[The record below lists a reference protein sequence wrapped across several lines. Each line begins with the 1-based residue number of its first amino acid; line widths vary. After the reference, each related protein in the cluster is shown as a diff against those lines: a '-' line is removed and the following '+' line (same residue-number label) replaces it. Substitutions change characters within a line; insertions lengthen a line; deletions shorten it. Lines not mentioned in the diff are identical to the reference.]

1 MKSFMISISF
11 HVKWNLFFLFIHT
24 IFKIMLLVD
33 RIINK
38 EMRCKD
44 VRKYKTLRNI
54 YNKKQNTLNYVLFL
68 IIICNMNM
76 RHSMCKDERNFHI
89 SKTKFAS
96 CEEFWLK
103 YHCDRS
109 YFLLYN
115 NYVCSIKTKQLWFQ
129 WLFSSFQKKYQII
142 KSYSG
147 WDQEILSKTIS
158 VSTIVTSTL

>member
-1 MKSFMISISF
+1 MRFTSMKISSFMNCKYSNEEFYDQHFLSCQMEF
-11 HVKWNLFFLFIHT
+11 FYYLFTL
-24 IFKIMLLVD
+24 FKIMLLID

-68 IIICNMNM
+68 IIIFSMNM

-96 CEEFWLK
+96 CEEF
-103 YHCDRS
+103 
-109 YFLLYN
+109 
-115 NYVCSIKTKQLWFQ
+115 
-129 WLFSSFQKKYQII
+129 
-142 KSYSG
+142 
-147 WDQEILSKTIS
+147 
-158 VSTIVTSTL
+158 